1 MQIQQALADRGYYKG
16 SVDGSWNGDSVDALK
31 RYQKDQKLTSDGK
44 ISSLALIGLGL
55 GPKHEPIGDYAAKPV
70 AEPPSNP

>member
-55 GPKHEPIGDYAAKPV
+55 GPKHEPIGDYAAKPA